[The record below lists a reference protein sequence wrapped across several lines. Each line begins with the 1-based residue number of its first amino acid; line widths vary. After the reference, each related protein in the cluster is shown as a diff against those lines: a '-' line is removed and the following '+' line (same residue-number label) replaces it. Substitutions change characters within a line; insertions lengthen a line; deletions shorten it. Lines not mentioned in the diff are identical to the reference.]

1 MVSYLLIMHHLN
13 PNFKDV
19 NGQTPLVLARKKD
32 VIQLLLQ
39 HGAVALDVYTE
50 YRKTLGKVF
59 SKDPLKNLAKMF
71 VIGRSGEG
79 KSTLIEAI
87 EHEPTVL
94 ESLVNVFISRR
105 EVDGVSLKTA
115 GIIPRTFKSRFFG
128 QVVMYDF
135 AGQDA
140 YYSSHAAIIK
150 SAVDTCSP
158 IIVLVVGLHRDD
170 TTITHSVSYWLGIIA
185 NQCAN
190 LDGKAPLIVV
200 GSHADLVT
208 DMATVD
214 RKEQLILRTAQRFS
228 IFNLVKCV
236 RMDCRYSNSTS
247 MRAFRRYIGTCCS
260 TIQSKWSVSLNS
272 HMLLVYMLDK
282 FAGSI
287 AITLE
292 ELCANIKTSQELS
305 KEIDFLS
312 FVPTTI
318 PRLID
323 ICTQLSDKGHILF
336 LHNTLSPDTSF
347 IVIDTAKLLAEIN
360 GTIFAPEDFTQ
371 HCEMS
376 TSTGVV
382 SLSKLATHFAN
393 LHIEML
399 IGFLSHLELAVPI
412 EDNEILSLIDQHFSS
427 AEEPVEYIKES
438 YVFCPALI
446 RLKVPN
452 GVYEYRADRS
462 YHFGWILCCVDND
475 DFFDARFLHVLILRL
490 SLSFG
495 LAPELAVADV
505 PTIQRRCSVWTTGVC
520 WATPQGVKVLVE
532 VVAKKNVAVF
542 IQANSISY
550 ESLKLRS
557 AVIKKVLETSNKFC
571 QSINT
576 REYLLPPANV
586 SYPLDVSQSMFSL
599 ASIALR
605 IVNQDPCV
613 VSTTGIEP
621 LAVSELLQAEVY
633 ADVGENILQLLF
645 NESNPEYTVKISDQF
660 LSIISSC
667 WSKHPMLLK
676 IIFSAIANETKN
688 CYNGHNLEDSLK
700 AWRDNSNASY
710 KSLRQVLDPLSVFSG
725 RSPLVS

>member
-1 MVSYLLIMHHLN
+1 MKSS
-13 PNFKDV
+13 
-19 NGQTPLVLARKKD
+19 VLSTNTS
-32 VIQLLLQ
+32 LLL
-39 HGAVALDVYTE
+39 
-50 YRKTLGKVF
+50 
-59 SKDPLKNLAKMF
+59 
-71 VIGRSGEG
+71 
-79 KSTLIEAI
+79 
-87 EHEPTVL
+87 
-94 ESLVNVFISRR
+94 
-105 EVDGVSLKTA
+105 
-115 GIIPRTFKSRFFG
+115 
-128 QVVMYDF
+128 
-135 AGQDA
+135 
-140 YYSSHAAIIK
+140 
-150 SAVDTCSP
+150 
-158 IIVLVVGLHRDD
+158 
-170 TTITHSVSYWLGIIA
+170 
-185 NQCAN
+185 
-190 LDGKAPLIVV
+190 
-200 GSHADLVT
+200 
-208 DMATVD
+208 
-214 RKEQLILRTAQRFS
+214 
-228 IFNLVKCV
+228 
-236 RMDCRYSNSTS
+236 
-247 MRAFRRYIGTCCS
+247 
-260 TIQSKWSVSLNS
+260 
-272 HMLLVYMLDK
+272 
-282 FAGSI
+282 
-287 AITLE
+287 
-292 ELCANIKTSQELS
+292 
-305 KEIDFLS
+305 
-312 FVPTTI
+312 
-318 PRLID
+318 
-323 ICTQLSDKGHILF
+323 
-336 LHNTLSPDTSF
+336 
-347 IVIDTAKLLAEIN
+347 
-360 GTIFAPEDFTQ
+360 
-371 HCEMS
+371 
-376 TSTGVV
+376 
-382 SLSKLATHFAN
+382 
-393 LHIEML
+393 
-399 IGFLSHLELAVPI
+399 
-412 EDNEILSLIDQHFSS
+412 
-427 AEEPVEYIKES
+427 EEPVEYIKES